1 MGGFHLHLR
10 GMLGKGSTQGLPR
23 PQIMQR
29 KKGARRSGPAYCV
42 AAESGGELRLDGGAV
57 IRVAGSIP
65 PEQFAGKVI
74 EAEP

>member
-1 MGGFHLHLR
+1 MRVFHLHFL
-10 GMLGKGSTQGLPR
+10 GMPGKGSTQELLR

-29 KKGARRSGPAYCV
+29 KKGARRGGPAYR
-42 AAESGGELRLDGGAV
+42 AAELV

-65 PEQFAGKVI
+65 PVQFAGKGI